1 MRKDRDRI
9 RTAYHEAGHVVVA
22 LALKDIEIDRVS
34 IAAGEWNGGK
44 YRGRTFGQ
52 TTASN
57 HAYHLPKYIL
67 KSLAGVTAQGRYM
80 RNYFVAYHRGGEDD
94 FAGLKQDL
102 QQLLGHAHTDAAE
115 AAFEKA
121 TRELVNGL
129 WPVIEDFAG
138 LLLQRETMEAKEI
151 RKCVAKLLR
160 RHKSASLTA
169 VEQASR
175 FMAPFYSRQNV
186 RARFDRILAPP

>member
-67 KSLAGVTAQGRYM
+67 KSLAGVTAQGM
-80 RNYFVAYHRGGEDD
+80 RNYFAAYLRGGQDD
-94 FAGLKQDL
+94 LAGSKQAL
-102 QQLLGHAHTDAAE
+102 QQLLGHAHTNVVLAL
-115 AAFEKA
+115 FEIA

-175 FMAPFYSRQNV
+175 FMAPFYSLQNV